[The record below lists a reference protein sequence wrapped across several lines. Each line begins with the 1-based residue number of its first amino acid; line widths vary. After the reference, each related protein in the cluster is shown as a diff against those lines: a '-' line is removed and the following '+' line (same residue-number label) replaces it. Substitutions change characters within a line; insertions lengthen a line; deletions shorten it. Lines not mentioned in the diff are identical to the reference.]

1 MTTSNQVSTSRAIHF
16 LTSKEP
22 VILRLSVIIIFLVF
36 GMAKWFEFE
45 VQALEPIFTQTWLS
59 IFPYFLGLHGS
70 SYFLGVVELSTVL
83 LLIAGFKRP
92 ELGMIGAG
100 LLILTGLVTLSLLPQ
115 LGKLDSFI
123 FKDIMVVSIGLT
135 LLKRDLIR
143 WEKSL

>member
-1 MTTSNQVSTSRAIHF
+1 MTTAKQVCASRAIHF

-22 VILRLSVIIIFLVF
+22 LVLRLSIIIIFLVF

-45 VQALEPIFTQTWLS
+45 VQALEPILTKTWLS
-59 IFPYFLGLHGS
+59 IFPCFLGLHGS

-83 LLIAGFKRP
+83 LLIAGIKRP
-92 ELGMIGAG
+92 ELGMIGAV

>member
-1 MTTSNQVSTSRAIHF
+1 
-16 LTSKEP
+16 
-22 VILRLSVIIIFLVF
+22 
-36 GMAKWFEFE
+36 MAKWFEFE
-45 VQALEPIFTQTWLS
+45 VQALEPIFTKTWLG

-70 SYFLGVVELSTVL
+70 SYFLGVVELSTML
-83 LLIAGFKRP
+83 LLIAGIKRP

>member
-1 MTTSNQVSTSRAIHF
+1 MTTAKQVCASRAIHF

-22 VILRLSVIIIFLVF
+22 LVLRLSIIIIFLVF

-45 VQALEPIFTQTWLS
+45 VQALEPIFTKTWLS

-83 LLIAGFKRP
+83 LLIAGIKRP

-123 FKDIMVVSIGLT
+123 FKDIMVVAIGLT
-135 LLKRDLIR
+135 LLKRDLLR

>member
-1 MTTSNQVSTSRAIHF
+1 MTTAKQVRASRAIHF

-22 VILRLSVIIIFLVF
+22 LVLRLSIIIIFLVF

-45 VQALEPIFTQTWLS
+45 VQALEPIFTKTWLS

-115 LGKLDSFI
+115 FGKLDSFI
-123 FKDIMVVSIGLT
+123 FKDIMVVAIGLT

>member
-1 MTTSNQVSTSRAIHF
+1 MTTAKQVCTSRVVHF
-16 LTSKEP
+16 LASKEP
-22 VILRLSVIIIFLVF
+22 MVLRLSVIIIFLIF

-123 FKDIMVVSIGLT
+123 FKDIMVVAIGLT

-143 WEKSL
+143 WEKGL

>member
-1 MTTSNQVSTSRAIHF
+1 MTTAKQVCASRAIHF

-22 VILRLSVIIIFLVF
+22 LVLRLSIIIIFLVF

-45 VQALEPIFTQTWLS
+45 VQALEPIFTKTWLS

-83 LLIAGFKRP
+83 LLIAGIKRP

-123 FKDIMVVSIGLT
+123 FKDIMVVAIGLT